1 MEGMNKV
8 KTIAKGVLLGYIIT
22 VISLIIY
29 SAILAYTNVS
39 EKSIPLVLFIIGLAS
54 VFIASSLTVIKIKK
68 SGLKN
73 GGLIGL
79 CYVMILYVLSSFY
92 GVGFSLTKYS
102 ILTII
107 LYIFLGMFGGIVGVN
122 LLKQN

>member
-1 MEGMNKV
+1 MKGMNKV

-22 VISLIIY
+22 IISLIIY

>member
-8 KTIAKGVLLGYIIT
+8 KAIAKGVLLGYIIT
-22 VISLIIY
+22 IISLIIY

>member
-8 KTIAKGVLLGYIIT
+8 KTIAKGVLLSYIIT
-22 VISLIIY
+22 IISLIIY

>member
-8 KTIAKGVLLGYIIT
+8 KTIVKGVLLGYIIT
-22 VISLIIY
+22 IISLIIY

-79 CYVMILYVLSSFY
+79 FYVMILYVLSSFY

>member
-8 KTIAKGVLLGYIIT
+8 KTIVKGVLLGYIIT
-22 VISLIIY
+22 IISLIIY

>member
-8 KTIAKGVLLGYIIT
+8 KTIAKGVLLGYIINI
-22 VISLIIY
+22 ISLIIY

>member
-22 VISLIIY
+22 IISLIIY

-73 GGLIGL
+73 GGLIGF

>member
-1 MEGMNKV
+1 M
-8 KTIAKGVLLGYIIT
+8 
-22 VISLIIY
+22 
-29 SAILAYTNVS
+29 
-39 EKSIPLVLFIIGLAS
+39 FIIGLAS

-122 LLKQN
+122 MLKQN

>member
-22 VISLIIY
+22 IISLIIY

-54 VFIASSLTVIKIKK
+54 VFVASSLTVIKIKK